1 MMNTTD
7 RRDEIVEVEANL
19 EEDINHHP
27 RTNTHQEPIE
37 ILGAQK
43 TETLLLTNIGINQM
57 KIRTTTPATPE
68 ITKILRILK
77 IANEKIQP
85 LLEIRLMREEKK
97 ILNLKTRN
105 KLGNSS
111 KIMKAITKSRSLKN
125 L

>member
-1 MMNTTD
+1 
-7 RRDEIVEVEANL
+7 
-19 EEDINHHP
+19 
-27 RTNTHQEPIE
+27 
-37 ILGAQK
+37 
-43 TETLLLTNIGINQM
+43 M

-97 ILNLKTRN
+97 IWNLKTRN

>member
-1 MMNTTD
+1 
-7 RRDEIVEVEANL
+7 
-19 EEDINHHP
+19 
-27 RTNTHQEPIE
+27 
-37 ILGAQK
+37 
-43 TETLLLTNIGINQM
+43 M
-57 KIRTTTPATPE
+57 KIRTTTPATRE

>member
-1 MMNTTD
+1 
-7 RRDEIVEVEANL
+7 
-19 EEDINHHP
+19 
-27 RTNTHQEPIE
+27 
-37 ILGAQK
+37 
-43 TETLLLTNIGINQM
+43 M

>member
-1 MMNTTD
+1 
-7 RRDEIVEVEANL
+7 
-19 EEDINHHP
+19 
-27 RTNTHQEPIE
+27 
-37 ILGAQK
+37 
-43 TETLLLTNIGINQM
+43 M

-68 ITKILRILK
+68 ITKILRILR

>member
-7 RRDEIVEVEANL
+7 RRDEIEEVEANL

-43 TETLLLTNIGINQM
+43 TETNIGINQM
-57 KIRTTTPATPE
+57 KIRTASPATSE
-68 ITKILRILK
+68 ITKILRILR

-97 ILNLKTRN
+97 ILNLK
-105 KLGNSS
+105 LGNSS
-111 KIMKAITKSRSLKN
+111 KIMKAITKRRSLKN

>member
-1 MMNTTD
+1 
-7 RRDEIVEVEANL
+7 
-19 EEDINHHP
+19 
-27 RTNTHQEPIE
+27 
-37 ILGAQK
+37 
-43 TETLLLTNIGINQM
+43 M
-57 KIRTTTPATPE
+57 KIRTTTPATRE

-97 ILNLKTRN
+97 IWNLKTRN